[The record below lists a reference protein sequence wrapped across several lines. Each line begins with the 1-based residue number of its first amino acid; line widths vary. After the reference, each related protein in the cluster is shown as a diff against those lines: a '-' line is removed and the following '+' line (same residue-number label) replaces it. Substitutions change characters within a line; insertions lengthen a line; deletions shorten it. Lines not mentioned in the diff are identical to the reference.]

1 MPSHSE
7 RRLLPYTPEQMFDLV
22 AAVERYP
29 EFLPWCQEATIRSA
43 EPEAMVCDLVI
54 GFRMFRERFTSEV
67 SLKRPERIDV
77 RYRRGPL
84 RRLENRWEFHP
95 HGEAECMI
103 DFHVDF
109 EFRSRLLQMLIG
121 AVFHEAFRRMV
132 GAFENRARS
141 LYGGG

>member
-7 RRLLPYTPEQMFDLV
+7 RRLLPYTPEQIFDLV
-22 AAVERYP
+22 ADIERYP
-29 EFLPWCQEATIRSA
+29 EFLPWCQEAEIRSREGEVITA
-43 EPEAMVCDLVI
+43 DLVI

-77 RYRRGPL
+77 RYRKGPL
-84 RRLENRWEFHP
+84 RRLENRWGFSP
-95 HGEAECMI
+95 HGDGHCMI

-109 EFRSRLLQMLIG
+109 EFRSRLLQVLIG

-132 GAFENRARS
+132 GAFEARARA
-141 LYGGG
+141 LYGEG

>member
-29 EFLPWCQEATIRSA
+29 EFLPWCQEVEIRSR
-43 EPEAMVCDLVI
+43 EREAMVCDLVI
-54 GFRMFRERFTSEV
+54 GFRMFRERFTSDV
-67 SLKRPERIDV
+67 SLNRPERIEV
-77 RYRRGPL
+77 RYRKGPL
-84 RRLENRWEFHP
+84 RHLENHWIFHP
-95 HGEAECMI
+95 HGDGHCMI

-109 EFRSRLLQMLIG
+109 EFRSRLMRMLIG

-132 GAFENRARS
+132 GAFEARARA
-141 LYGGG
+141 LYGDG